1 MRRIA
6 HISDLHF
13 GTEEVLV
20 AEGLLDD
27 LSRQLPHLVAVSGDL
42 TQRAKRSQF
51 IAARAYLDRITAPLL
66 IVPGN
71 HDIPL
76 YNVLARWIK
85 PLSRY
90 RQLITADLHPFY
102 QDSEIAVAG
111 VNTARSD
118 TWKEGR
124 ISLAQIARLQSQFDS
139 APADLFKVLVSH
151 HPFIPPENR
160 AGTALVGRSRLA
172 LKMLELSGCALI
184 LSGHLHQAYSG
195 DVRPYHLEIA
205 RSILVAQAG
214 TAISHRRRDEP
225 NAYNQ
230 ITVDG
235 DRLDLEVRAW
245 DGHQFTTASRRPYRR
260 TETGW
265 LAEPPT

>member
-13 GTEEVLV
+13 GTEEPDV
-20 AEGLLDD
+20 AEGLLND
-27 LSRQLPHLVAVSGDL
+27 LSRQLPHLVVVSGDL
-42 TQRAKRSQF
+42 TQRARRSQF
-51 IAARAYLDRITAPLL
+51 IAARAYLDRIAAPKV

-76 YNVLARWIK
+76 YNVFARMMR

-90 RQLITADLHPFY
+90 RHIITADMHPFY
-102 QDSEIAVAG
+102 HDGELAVVG

-118 TWKEGR
+118 RWKEGR
-124 ISLAQIARLQSQFDS
+124 ISLMQVEKIRAQFNSV
-139 APADLFKVLVSH
+139 PHGHFKVLVSH
-151 HPFIPPENR
+151 HPFIPPSHNAE
-160 AGTALVGRSRLA
+160 TALVGRVRTA
-172 LKMLELSGCALI
+172 LKMLETCGCSLI

-195 DVRPYHLEIA
+195 DVRPYHLETR

-225 NAYNQ
+225 NAYNH
-230 ITVDG
+230 ITLDG

-245 DGHQFTTASRRPYRR
+245 DGKHFAAVKTKHFRHTDN
-260 TETGW
+260 GW
-265 LAEPPT
+265 VE